1 MSADD
6 VARERATQYVQKA
19 CQWLPPMTGEQQDRL
34 LNEIA
39 AVVQAERARSD
50 ILLGLYKTVFDA
62 ASRYVNGHYR
72 PREKRDVDADQLLN
86 ALDAIRALAGAG
98 TAGDAGRDK
107 P

>member
-1 MSADD
+1 MTDQTSADD

-39 AVVQAERARSD
+39 AALQAERARV
-50 ILLGLYKTVFDA
+50 IEECVNACLAIERVECGEHEGHGRTAMNA
-62 ASRYVNGHYR
+62 ACV
-72 PREKRDVDADQLLN
+72 A
-86 ALDAIRALAGAG
+86 AIRALASAG